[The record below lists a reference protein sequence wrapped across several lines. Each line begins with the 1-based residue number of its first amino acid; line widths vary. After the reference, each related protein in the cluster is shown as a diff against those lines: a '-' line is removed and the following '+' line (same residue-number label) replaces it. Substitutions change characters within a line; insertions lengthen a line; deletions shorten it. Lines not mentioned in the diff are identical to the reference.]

1 MKPAAPVQRAAHP
14 AGPMRLLCVATL
26 TPRKGHLVLVEALA
40 ALKGRDWRL
49 TCLGSLTRD
58 PETVAA
64 VRRAVAAHGLEDRI
78 TLAGEWPPERVGAA
92 YAEAD
97 AFVLPSYHEGYGM
110 AFAEA
115 LAWGLPVVATEA
127 GWKHFEWLHEGEE
140 TNARRM
146 GVIVPHWAVVL
157 AELAPPAAWVRSNC
171 RARRRQRERRCRACG
186 YDLRATPDCSPECG
200 RASE

>member
-1 MKPAAPVQRAAHP
+1 MSTLICIGTAALWMRSLTVADEAGYVVVGDYWDKTYSLTSLDGALWCGRVITRRSADGEPP
-14 AGPMRLLCVATL
+14 AGWFRESA
-26 TPRKGHLVLVEALA
+26 
-40 ALKGRDWRL
+40 
-49 TCLGSLTRD
+49 
-58 PETVAA
+58 
-64 VRRAVAAHGLEDRI
+64 
-78 TLAGEWPPERVGAA
+78 
-92 YAEAD
+92 
-97 AFVLPSYHEGYGM
+97 
-110 AFAEA
+110 
-115 LAWGLPVVATEA
+115 PVVATEA

-157 AELAPPAAWVRSNC
+157 AALAPPAAWVRSNC